1 MSNLS
6 KLIPLLF
13 LIVSLHSSAQYKRM
27 SVGLS
32 VGTFDFSKTY
42 VSTDLVV
49 QYNFKKI
56 FSVRTGVGIEQGK
69 FLTQDFYDLGQ
80 IHYTYSQ
87 VTAKTLTVPLLFK
100 ATFGKKVYLY
110 VMGGVQLYYNKKK
123 HAVVTHDY
131 PSNSSTQDYTEEVDY
146 YSADWGISNRAI
158 QPMYGG
164 GVNVPLSKQW
174 NIFAEFKKNVFKS
187 PNSDPS
193 EYGLTILLNYKYFS
207 NFRFMIGATYQFNF
221 SKKSTFT
228 FTTFPQFKKDSKEL
242 KN

>member
-1 MSNLS
+1 MSL
-6 KLIPLLF
+6 
-13 LIVSLHSSAQYKRM
+13 
-27 SVGLS
+27 GLS

-42 VSTDLVV
+42 LSTDLVV

-123 HAVVTHDY
+123 HAIVTYDY
-131 PSNSSTQDYTEEVDY
+131 PSNASTQDYTEEVDY
-146 YSADWGISNRAI
+146 YNSDYEKTNRSI
-158 QPMYGG
+158 QLVYGG

-187 PNSDPS
+187 PYSDPS

-207 NFRFMIGATYQFNF
+207 NFRFMIGAMYQLNYK
-221 SKKSTFT
+221 KKSEFT
-228 FTTFPQFKKDSKEL
+228 FTTYYPNL
-242 KN
+242 KRAN